1 MLLMTNVSADSEQ
14 NNLVAR
20 EDIQKYFAV
29 KRKQHLEAVQ
39 TLLKFQRYEQK
50 YEMLSRIFDKIFEVL
65 EISRP
70 KVENSE
76 YILGGDLPSGSVTEN
91 ILMVLDN
98 CAFFG
103 NLILKLPD
111 ISDRILKDN
120 NQWVDLYKW
129 CFTFSTEANLVDD
142 MSLKM
147 FNIAAQQLNLLPR
160 EKDFVN
166 PYSEKQSMKNKKTDF
181 STNESTGKSK
191 KKTLP
196 AKRPKGPRM
205 SKIEL

>member
-1 MLLMTNVSADSEQ
+1 MLLLPQMIVSADSEQ

-29 KRKQHLEAVQ
+29 KRKQHLEAVK
-39 TLLKFQRYEQK
+39 TLMKFQRYEQK
-50 YEMLSRIFDKIFEVL
+50 YELLSKIFNKIFEVL
-65 EISRP
+65 EISKA

-76 YILGGDLPSGSVTEN
+76 YILGGDLVPGSVTEN

-103 NLILKLPD
+103 NLILKIPD
-111 ISDRILKDN
+111 ISDRILKQN

-129 CFTFSTEANLVDD
+129 CFTFSTSANLIDD

-147 FNIAAQQLNLLPR
+147 FNIAAQQLKLLPKD
-160 EKDFVN
+160 EDFVN
-166 PYSEKQSMKNKKTDF
+166 PYSEKSSVNKKVDS
-181 STNESTGKSK
+181 STSKSTGKSK
-191 KKTLP
+191 KKLC
-196 AKRPKGPRM
+196 
-205 SKIEL
+205 L

>member
-1 MLLMTNVSADSEQ
+1 MTIFADDEQ

-50 YEMLSRIFDKIFEVL
+50 YEMLSRIFGKIFEVL
-65 EISRP
+65 EASKT

-76 YILGGDLPSGSVTEN
+76 YILGGDLPTGSVTEN

-111 ISDRILKDN
+111 ISDRILKQN
-120 NQWVDLYKW
+120 NQWIDLYKW
-129 CFTFSTEANLVDD
+129 CFTFSISTNLIDD

-147 FNIAAQQLNLLPR
+147 FNIAAQQLNLLPKD
-160 EKDFVN
+160 KDFVN
-166 PYSEKQSMKNKKTDF
+166 PYSEKNSVSKNLD
-181 STNESTGKSK
+181 SSASESTSKGKIK

-196 AKRPKGPRM
+196 EKRQKGPRM
-205 SKIEL
+205 SKVEL